1 MSNPATSSSDPKVP
15 QIRIP
20 ESANTVTVRVIDTTL
35 RIHMPV
41 GTMFEPQIKGHTKLA
56 SPSFSFLIEHEKSNR
71 KLLYDLGVQKNWEEQ
86 APEIVDQIKREGCEI
101 EVEKD
106 VAGIL
111 TEHGMP
117 LGDIEAIIWR
127 SVGWICLCNSIW
139 F

>member
-1 MSNPATSSSDPKVP
+1 MSNPATSGNDPKVP
-15 QIRIP
+15 QIHIP
-20 ESANTVTVRVIDTTL
+20 ESPYTVTVRVIDTTL

-86 APEIVDQIKREGCEI
+86 APEIVDQIKSEGCEI

-106 VAGIL
+106 VAEIL

-117 LGDIEAIIWR
+117 LGDVEAIIWR
-127 SVGWICLCNSIW
+127 
-139 F
+139 